1 MHDSLIPSKTLSCS
15 WLPLRPLPFQL
26 ASLGISRQHLHSR
39 RCATLESKQRAM
51 PAAVTGLL
59 PLAKLGEAWDS
70 VSSANGQALRPVV

>member
-1 MHDSLIPSKTLSCS
+1 
-15 WLPLRPLPFQL
+15 
-26 ASLGISRQHLHSR
+26 
-39 RCATLESKQRAM
+39 M